1 MSRLSVWLRERVA
14 MMSSEDG
21 FAMII
26 VIVMLMI
33 VLALGAAGLAESLDS
48 KTLTT
53 RDARE
58 RRAQQATDAGIQ
70 RVLYE
75 ESESN
80 IDNWNLNGGVL
91 GLSTVL
97 DCVIPSVNVSLQIT
111 GLATAAVG
119 SGGVCPL
126 TPSGGSSTYVEPLG
140 NHAFESTEFIPGATN
155 LLNGTTI
162 GTQNGSAQ
170 RQFFPKIVSLGWD
183 DNGTNK
189 VYSRQEVVLAPIA
202 PLQAI
207 EGSNNVTMNGLSVCI
222 IILGCANLTG
232 TLNGDVTARNNLT
245 TPGVLAGL
253 NLSSGLLATLTYG
266 GSLSGGLSVANAQ
279 HVTPSQIVKRPPV
292 TVSSSKPN
300 CSVASYCTGLAG
312 SALGTAYNPTYDTF
326 SMSSGTVTFN
336 SGDYVFCSFNATG
349 GTVNVNPSS
358 SAPVRI
364 FIDSPTSTRCAAD
377 KTHGDANLGNFND
390 TAGFTNQLLGTGGV
404 TASSGMQVYVVGDGA
419 YDDNTTVQIGPTS
432 TSGLLN
438 LTAVTYGAV
447 VYAPTSKVTVNV
459 PAACLSLLISACTG
473 GVLEGAFIGNDVTT
487 TALTVTQDLD
497 LGNYPLYDGIQ
508 VFRPIQY
515 IQCSATLTSLT
526 GTASTDTAGC

>member
-1 MSRLSVWLRERVA
+1 MNRLSAWLRGRVA

-91 GLSTVL
+91 GLSTVA
-97 DCVIPSVNVSLQIT
+97 DCMVPSLNASLQIS
-111 GLATAAVG
+111 GLTAVVSNA
-119 SGGVCPL
+119 GVCPL
-126 TPSGGSSTYVEPLG
+126 TSAGGTSSYVEPLG
-140 NHAFESTEFIPGATN
+140 NHTFESTEFIPGATN

-162 GTQNGSAQ
+162 SSQNGSAQ
-170 RQFFPKIVSLGWD
+170 RQFSPKIVALGWD

-189 VYSRQEVVLAPIA
+189 VYSRQEVILAPIA

-207 EGSNNVTMNGLSVCI
+207 EGQNSVTIGGLQLCLVICTSI
-222 IILGCANLTG
+222 AS
-232 TLNGDVTARNNLT
+232 TLNGDVTSRGNLT
-245 TPGVLAGL
+245 TPATLLGL
-253 NLSSGLLATLTYG
+253 NLSSGLIATLAYSGT
-266 GSLSGGLSVANAQ
+266 LSGGLAVANAQ
-279 HVTPSQIVKRPPV
+279 K
-292 TVSSSKPN
+292 VSSSSLIQRPAVLINSSKPD
-300 CSVASYCTGLAG
+300 CSVSSYCTGLAG
-312 SALGTAYNPTYDTF
+312 SNLGTAYNSTYNTF
-326 SMSSGTVTFN
+326 SMSSGTATFN

-349 GTVNVNPSS
+349 GTVKIVPAS

-364 FIDSPTSTRCAAD
+364 FIDSPNSARCAAD
-377 KTHGDANLGNFND
+377 KLHGDANLGNFND
-390 TAGFTNQLLGTGGV
+390 TVGYTDSVLGTGGV
-404 TASSGMQVYVVGDGA
+404 VDPSGMQVYVVGDGA
-419 YDDNTTVQIGPTS
+419 YDSATKVQLGPTS
-432 TSGLLN
+432 TSGLLSTSN
-438 LTAVTYGAV
+438 SALTDYGV
-447 VYAPTSKVTVNV
+447 IYAPTSKVTVNV
-459 PAACLSLLISACTG
+459 PGLCTLGLLCSG
-473 GVLEGAFIGNDVTT
+473 GVFSGAVIGNDTT
-487 TALTVTQDLD
+487 VNALTITQDLD
-497 LGNYPLYDGIQ
+497 LGNYPLYDGIS

-515 IQCSATLTSLT
+515 IQCNSTLTSLSGNST
-526 GTASTDTAGC
+526 TDTTGC